1 MINIDQLELLEEKV
15 ETAVQKIRDLTG
27 QLVDAQNENL
37 RLKAGLDEKVQ
48 QLSQLN
54 EENAALRAQCDEL
67 TNALSAKTELVTD
80 LEAKET
86 KIEKSIISALNT
98 LDGLEEKMEDSIKSE
113 SSSFDTNFFPT
124 LSDNNP
130 ANSKSSFDSFKE
142 NNLFE
147 NDSSSFEKS
156 ESNQIVA
163 NHAGENQNNQNDF
176 PVENEGLSGRDDAFD
191 DQEEDADQNEGGE
204 ESGADGLDL
213 DPAIDLF

>member
-80 LEAKET
+80 LEAKEN
-86 KIEKSIISALNT
+86 KIEESIISALNT
-98 LDGLEEKMEDSIKSE
+98 LDSVEEKVEDSIKKQ

-130 ANSKSSFDSFKE
+130 VNSKSSFDSFSE
-142 NNLFE
+142 NSLFE
-147 NDSSSFEKS
+147 NAPSSFEKN
-156 ESNQIVA
+156 ESNQLQPDHDA
-163 NHAGENQNNQNDF
+163 ENQNKQNDMN
-176 PVENEGLSGRDDAFD
+176 VENEVLSGQDDSFGSQD
-191 DQEEDADQNEGGE
+191 DSGDQNEDSE

-213 DPAIDLF
+213 DPSIDLF